1 MQEDSS
7 KEPATFWGL
16 VYQGLKDFGF
26 PIVACVFVAYFAN
39 SAIVYERDKMLPAI
53 ENNTK
58 ILETNNEVI
67 RSLNLTLRELGRESA
82 SRAQYGHDDN
92 KGT

>member
-1 MQEDSS
+1 MEES
-7 KEPATFWGL
+7 KEPVSLWGV

-58 ILETNNEVI
+58 VVETNSEVI
-67 RSLNLTLRELGRESA
+67 RSFNMTLRELGRESA
-82 SRAQYGHDDN
+82 SRAQYAHDEDK
-92 KGT
+92 KGS